1 MTVKHMTGTGD
12 SSFFAGRRLNL
23 SPAWAV
29 PATLCCLLMLD
40 GCGPGVVFNLEGQY
54 EQYSEIYEATTSD
67 RGLGRLK
74 WLISDVPEHV
84 SIGVA
89 SQELPVPSDLVWSKL
104 VANLEA
110 IRTARVHQDPERRFL
125 STAFF
130 LSARALVNLSY
141 DRLFVTLEPTEYGTT
156 VVHLGLLRNVEIW
169 ERRDPETGEWRV
181 SPLAGEPPD
190 YRQVERTLDASHASR
205 LAVVMLKRIATELV
219 SEDGLAELPKRV
231 QELKERHRLSTT
243 APSSLELTATLDDS
257 DSLLPNGIIDPGE
270 SGRFR
275 LTLTNAGPGTAYAV
289 AVQSGE
295 DGARLGLPEEL
306 AVGDLE
312 PGATRELSVPF
323 GTATDI
329 APESLTVSFQA
340 FEERDY
346 RSAPF
351 ELVVPVAPLVLPSL
365 RIASVRID
373 DRTEGDGDGRL
384 GSGETAVLEVTIE
397 NAGPGPAAGVMLSA
411 AAEEGDVT
419 IDRGAAE
426 FGAIPAAGS
435 GVARVPVSV
444 SPTAR
449 AGDVEL
455 HLVAEDGRGSEVARA
470 EWTSSLAVAHRF
482 PLLEL
487 SHRLYDGDSAAS
499 RGNRDGVVNNGEGPE
514 LELRVSNRGRLVAEA
529 VQAEIELFPADVHV
543 EPRRIDLG
551 DLPPLSEGA
560 VHRVRLDVP
569 RGLDH
574 VGPMRATV
582 VLHQRHFPP
591 LRQPVELPFTPK
603 RPDLRVGPRTLTGL
617 APGRLEE
624 RDLML
629 QNVGDLAA
637 EGVEVRVRSGD
648 PRLELLDAGGSPTP
662 EVALLREAL
671 DLDSSAL
678 RVPLRLISKGDLQA
692 GAAELRV
699 EVRQDD
705 FPPTAE
711 TVVVEVEPRAA
722 RRVEVAPARQP
733 TRGAPGPAED
743 RTGPVIWILEP
754 GAEAHQGGP
763 EASLTVRSAQV
774 RVRGRVSDTS
784 GVYRVTVGDEA
795 VTVDPHGTFTSWVRL
810 GFGENPVRVAAED
823 RHGNVGVASFTVVRS
838 GDAGRPRRDRAL
850 FFATDRYDQWPRLE
864 NPISD
869 ARTLAATLEASF
881 GFETEVVTNPTQVD
895 VRRRLRRYVEE
906 EPGPEDQLLVFFA
919 GHGHF
924 DELSGAGYL
933 VTSESRRGDELG
945 QSYLAF
951 SELANILDNL
961 PHRHLLVV
969 LDACYGGTFD
979 QSLSRARGPDDRR
992 EGWTERQIAE
1002 KLAAGSRLYLA
1013 AGGRERVDDGPAGAH
1028 SPFVRRLLAALHR
1041 TAADGRPLTSRGL
1054 FALMDVPSPLDP
1066 EPRAGEF
1073 GDHEPGGEFLF
1084 VPRGR

>member
-1 MTVKHMTGTGD
+1 
-12 SSFFAGRRLNL
+12 
-23 SPAWAV
+23 
-29 PATLCCLLMLD
+29 MLD

-54 EQYSEIYEATTSD
+54 EKYSEIYEATTSD

-74 WLISDVPEHV
+74 WLISDVPEHASV
-84 SIGVA
+84 GVA
-89 SQELPVPSDLVWSKL
+89 SQELPVPSDRVWSRL

-130 LSARALVNLSY
+130 LSARALVNLAY

-190 YRQVERTLDASHASR
+190 FRKVEKTLDASQASR

-219 SEDGLAELPKRV
+219 SEDGLAELPNQV

-243 APSSLELTATLDDS
+243 APSSLELMATLDDS
-257 DSLLPNGIIDPGE
+257 DSLLPNRIIDPGE
-270 SGRFR
+270 AGRFR
-275 LTLTNAGPGTAYAV
+275 LSLTNAGPGTAYAV

-295 DGARLGLPEEL
+295 DGERLGLLAEV

-323 GTATDI
+323 STATDL
-329 APESLTVSFQA
+329 AAGSLTVSFQA
-340 FEERDY
+340 FEKRDY

-351 ELVVPVAPLVLPSL
+351 ELVVPVAPLVSPSL
-365 RIASVRID
+365 RISSVRID
-373 DRTEGDGDGRL
+373 DRAEGDGDGRL

-397 NAGPGPAAGVMLSA
+397 NDGPGPAAGVTLSA
-411 AAEEGDVT
+411 STGQGEVS
-419 IDRGAAE
+419 IDAGPVAL
-426 FGAIPAAGS
+426 GAIPAAGS
-435 GVARVPVSV
+435 GVARLPISV

-449 AGDVEL
+449 AGAVEL
-455 HLVAEDGRGSEVARA
+455 HLVAQDGRGPDVGRA
-470 EWTSSLAVAHRF
+470 EWTSSQAVAHRF

-499 RGNRDGVVNNGEGPE
+499 RGDRDGVVNNGEAPE
-514 LELRVSNRGRLVAEA
+514 LELRIANRGRLVAEA
-529 VQAEIELFPADVHV
+529 VQAEIELFPADLHV
-543 EPRRIDLG
+543 EPRRLDLG

-582 VLHQRHFPP
+582 ILYQRHFPP
-591 LRQPVELPFTPK
+591 QRQPVELPFSMR
-603 RPDLRVGPRTLTGL
+603 RPDLRVGPGRQVGL

-624 RDLML
+624 RDLLL

-637 EGVEVRVRSGD
+637 EGVQVQVRSGD

-662 EVALLREAL
+662 EIALARDAL
-671 DLDSSAL
+671 DLHSPAL
-678 RVPLRLISKGDLQA
+678 RVPVRLIAKGDLQA

-699 EVRQDD
+699 EIRQDD

-711 TVVVEVEPRAA
+711 TVVVEVGPRTA
-722 RRVEVAPARQP
+722 RRVEVPPPPQP
-733 TRGAPGPAED
+733 TRGAAGPPQD
-743 RTGPVIWILEP
+743 RTGPEIWILEP
-754 GAEAHQGGP
+754 GAEAHQGGMG
-763 EASLTVRSAQV
+763 ASVTVRSAQV
-774 RVRGRVSDTS
+774 RVRGRVSDAS
-784 GVYRVTVGDEA
+784 GVYRVTVGDEPA
-795 VTVDPHGTFTSWVRL
+795 TVDSAGTFTSWVRL

-823 RHGNVGVASFTVVRS
+823 RHGNVSLASFTVVRS

-850 FFATDRYDQWPRLE
+850 LFAIDRYDQWTRLE
-864 NPISD
+864 NPIAD

-881 GFETEVVTNPTQVD
+881 GFETELVTNPTQVD
-895 VRRRLRRYVEE
+895 VRRTLRRYIDE

-924 DELSGAGYL
+924 DDRFGEGYL
-933 VTSESRRGDELG
+933 VTSESLRDDELG
-945 QSYLAF
+945 RSYLAF

-961 PHRHLLVV
+961 PHRHVLVV

-979 QSLSRARGPDDRR
+979 QNLSRARGPDDRR

-1002 KLAAGSRLYLA
+1002 KLAARSRLYLA

-1041 TAADGRPLTSRGL
+1041 TAADGRPLTGRGL
-1054 FALMDVPSPLDP
+1054 FALMDAPSPLDP

-1084 VPRGR
+1084 VPKGR